1 MIFIELKS
9 MLLIR
14 TIACINSN
22 ICYSNVKY
30 YMDIKML
37 TRQDKTRQDK
47 TRQDKT
53 RQDTYLI
60 YKLIIHHILKIT
72 TNVSI

>member
-1 MIFIELKS
+1 

-22 ICYSNVKY
+22 ICYSNVEY

-37 TRQDKTRQDK
+37 TRQDKTRQDKTRQDK

>member
-1 MIFIELKS
+1 
-9 MLLIR
+9 MLTR
-14 TIACINSN
+14 QD
-22 ICYSNVKY
+22 K
-30 YMDIKML
+30 

>member
-1 MIFIELKS
+1 
-9 MLLIR
+9 
-14 TIACINSN
+14 
-22 ICYSNVKY
+22 
-30 YMDIKML
+30 ML

-60 YKLIIHHILKIT
+60 YKQIIHYILKIT
-72 TNVSI
+72 TNVLI